1 MNYGF
6 SAEHLK
12 KKMIVNTPQFL
23 YKYHSLSLN
32 LMEMMT
38 NAEFYMSSKSEL
50 NDPLDSAV
58 IIDVDDYLNLYL
70 EKYPSFRN
78 DDIHME
84 RVKHVFSTQL
94 EKFDNKWVSE
104 LDEFH
109 SSLKVT
115 CFTEDGNNS
124 LMWSHYANNHNGVC
138 LKFDLSKDSNLHNNI
153 LPVEYK
159 DELVKVKQLADFSKS
174 LLTKLK
180 TWEVEKEWRI
190 LSEKNRFGFK
200 QEALVEIVFGLRVPD
215 STINWFK
222 YFRENVYYMHAPIYR
237 LKLVGNKFNK
247 RFAARLADGITINSC
262 TTITIIGLDRILFG
276 F

>member
-1 MNYGF
+1 MEYGF

-12 KKMIVNTPQFL
+12 KKMTVNTPQFL

-38 NAEFYMSSKSEL
+38 SAEFYMSPKSEL

-58 IIDVDDYLNLYL
+58 IIDVEDYLNLYL
-70 EKYPSFRN
+70 ERYPSFRN
-78 DDIHME
+78 DEAHIK

-94 EKFDNKWVSE
+94 EKFDNEWVTE

-138 LKFDLSKDSNLHNNI
+138 LKFDLSKDSNLQNNV

-190 LSEKNRFGFK
+190 LSEKKKFSFK

-237 LKLVGNKFNK
+237 LKLVGNKFVK
-247 RFAARLADGITINSC
+247 VDEYDELASD
-262 TTITIIGLDRILFG
+262 
-276 F
+276 